1 LKKISFLKI
10 MRYPC
15 IGFPSCLKT
24 FENGY
29 VLRSHQLSCE
39 HAQKEINNRNSRQ
52 EHARTIQYDY
62 TIDGMKSNKL
72 YPTFAGLDNTQK
84 LQFRD
89 RFILGGVTTQP
100 YRRIRQPP
108 NPLVV
113 IPQTK
118 STSMDLSGYY
128 T

>member
-1 LKKISFLKI
+1 

-15 IGFPSCLKT
+15 IGFPLCLKT

-39 HAQKEINNRNSRQ
+39 HAQREINAKNSRQ
-52 EHARTIQYDY
+52 EHARTIKYDY
-62 TIDGMKSNKL
+62 DINGMKVNRF
-72 YPTFAGLDNTQK
+72 YPKFTGLDHTQK

-89 RFILGGVTTQP
+89 RFQLGGKTTQP
-100 YRRIRQPP
+100 YRRLRQPP
-108 NPLVV
+108 DPSVV
-113 IPQTK
+113 IHQTK
-118 STSMDLSGYY
+118 STSMDFSGYY

>member
-1 LKKISFLKI
+1 

-15 IGFPSCLKT
+15 IGFPLCLKT

-39 HAQKEINNRNSRQ
+39 HAQREINNKNSRQ

-62 TIDGMKSNKL
+62 DINGMKVNKL
-72 YPTFAGLDNTQK
+72 YPKYCGLDHTQK
-84 LQFRD
+84 LHFRD
-89 RFILGGVTTQP
+89 RFQLGGTNT
-100 YRRIRQPP
+100 YEHRRLRQPP
-108 NPLVV
+108 DPSKVML
-113 IPQTK
+113 QTK
-118 STSMDLSGYY
+118 STAMDLSGYY

>member
-1 LKKISFLKI
+1 

-15 IGFPSCLKT
+15 IGFPLCLKT

-39 HAQKEINNRNSRQ
+39 HAQREIYAKNSHQ
-52 EHARTIQYDY
+52 EHVRSIQYDY
-62 TIDGMKSNKL
+62 KINGIKVNQF
-72 YPTFAGLDNTQK
+72 YPKFTGLDHTQK

-89 RFILGGVTTQP
+89 RFQLGGTTKEP
-100 YRRIRQPP
+100 YRRLRQPLDP
-108 NPLVV
+108 SVV
-113 IPQTK
+113 TSQTK
-118 STSMDLSGYY
+118 STAMDLSGYY

>member
-1 LKKISFLKI
+1 

-39 HAQKEINNRNSRQ
+39 HAQKEIIYKNSRQ
-52 EHARTIQYDY
+52 EHARAIQYDY
-62 TIDGMKSNKL
+62 DINGIKSNKL
-72 YPTFAGLDNTQK
+72 YPTFAGLDHTQK

-89 RFILGGVTTQP
+89 RFQLGGTPTQQ
-100 YRRIRQPP
+100 YRRLRQPP
-108 NPLVV
+108 DPSVV
-113 IPQTK
+113 ITQTK
-118 STSMDLSGYY
+118 STAMDLSGYY

>member
-1 LKKISFLKI
+1 

-15 IGFPSCLKT
+15 VGFPWCLKT

-39 HAQKEINNRNSRQ
+39 HAQREITKKNSRQ
-52 EHARTIQYDY
+52 EHARAIQYDY
-62 TIDGMKSNKL
+62 DIYGIKVNKL
-72 YPTFAGLDNTQK
+72 YPTFTGLDHTQK

-89 RFILGGVTTQP
+89 RFQLGGKSAEP
-100 YRRIRQPP
+100 YRRLRQPSDP
-108 NPLVV
+108 KVV
-113 IPQTK
+113 ISQTK
-118 STSMDLSGYY
+118 STAMDFSGYY

>member
-1 LKKISFLKI
+1 

-39 HAQKEINNRNSRQ
+39 HAQREINNKCSRE
-52 EHARTIQYDY
+52 EHARSIQYDY
-62 TIDGMKSNKL
+62 SIDGMKSNKL
-72 YPTFAGLDNTQK
+72 YPTSTGLDHTQK
-84 LQFRD
+84 LHFRD
-89 RFILGGVTTQP
+89 RFQLGGTTTQQ
-100 YRRIRQPP
+100 YRRLRQPP
-108 NPLVV
+108 DPKIVT
-113 IPQTK
+113 PQTK
-118 STSMDLSGYY
+118 STAMDLSGYY